1 MTFDKNVY
9 QAKVDLIS
17 AQQDVSSTLSKLLR
31 CISPHL
37 TELSLPTIL
46 MGNLV
51 TSIVANRYT
60 NLQIGLAV
68 LVERKAIVDH
78 LYDYCITCS
87 YDELRFRTSA
97 AVWTANRRT
106 YDIICHHKQGLVQVT
121 ADNFDCNI
129 SSMNGKKQTHALA
142 MILVQPDS
150 NEGERDFDRAAM
162 EIPRLQK
169 HQVKDAD
176 LPDVPFVQ
184 NDSSKCLQSQGTCY
198 SCCCT
203 LNSMCSTKLPCHL
216 PCHLPCYLLRYA
228 DPLSQF

>member
-1 MTFDKNVY
+1 MTFEKNVY

-46 MGNLV
+46 MGNLI

-162 EIPRLQK
+162 EIPRLKSTRLKMLIYQMFLLFK
-169 HQVKDAD
+169 MT
-176 LPDVPFVQ
+176 VQ
-184 NDSSKCLQSQGTCY
+184 NVSSLKVLATAAAARSIACVRQSCLATCHA
-198 SCCCT
+198 T
-203 LNSMCSTKLPCHL
+203 CHAT
-216 PCHLPCYLLRYA
+216 C
-228 DPLSQF
+228 

>member
-1 MTFDKNVY
+1 MTSDKNVY

-17 AQQDVSSTLSKLLR
+17 AQHDVSSTLSKLLR
-31 CISPHL
+31 CISPYL

-46 MGNLV
+46 MGNLI

-78 LYDYCITCS
+78 LYDYRITCS
-87 YDELRFRTSA
+87 YDELLWFRTSA

-106 YDIICHHKQGLVQVT
+106 YGIICHRKQGLVQVT
-121 ADNFDCNI
+121 AADNFDCNI

-150 NEGERDFDRAAM
+150 NEGERDFERAAM
-162 EIPRLQK
+162 EIPRLK
-169 HQVKDAD
+169 NH
-176 LPDVPFVQ
+176 
-184 NDSSKCLQSQGTCY
+184 
-198 SCCCT
+198 
-203 LNSMCSTKLPCHL
+203 
-216 PCHLPCYLLRYA
+216 
-228 DPLSQF
+228 